1 MAAALVGGLGLVPSA
16 NIGKKHAFFE
26 PVHGSAPDI
35 AGKRIAN
42 PIAAILSMKMMLE
55 WYELT
60 DEAIIVQDAIE
71 YVINQNSVTPDLG
84 GRSTTT
90 EVGRAIADRIRQL
103 IG

>member
-1 MAAALVGGLGLVPSA
+1 
-16 NIGKKHAFFE
+16 
-26 PVHGSAPDI
+26 
-35 AGKRIAN
+35 
-42 PIAAILSMKMMLE
+42 MKMMLE

-84 GRSTTT
+84 GKSTTA
-90 EVGRAIADRIRQL
+90 EVGHAIANRVRQL